1 MLSLLSSL
9 LSELASTALMEASSL
24 VRVSLRAMIE
34 VLSSWRMTGET
45 STLTSWPMMW
55 ASRDRKSTRLNSSH

>member
-1 MLSLLSSL
+1 M
-9 LSELASTALMEASSL
+9 
-24 VRVSLRAMIE
+24 RVSLRAMIE

-55 ASRDRKSTRLNSSH
+55 ASSFCHSVLPALAPPPAGG